1 MCTKTLLEIGVTI
14 ESSLSNISFN
24 FVQTIRFIAA
34 DVPAGWENM
43 DKHNK
48 MMIDENRRERLQ
60 CLESRIRD
68 NR

>member
-1 MCTKTLLEIGVTI
+1 MCC
-14 ESSLSNISFN
+14 IS
-24 FVQTIRFIAA
+24 A
-34 DVPAGWENM
+34 DVPAGWESM

>member
-1 MCTKTLLEIGVTI
+1 MCTKTLLEICVTV
-14 ESSLSNISFN
+14 ESSLSDISFSI
-24 FVQTIRFIAA
+24 FVQTMWFIAA
-34 DVPAGWENM
+34 DVPAGWESM
-43 DKHNK
+43 DKHK

>member
-1 MCTKTLLEIGVTI
+1 MSPGSGTTGEPPFI
-14 ESSLSNISFN
+14 LS
-24 FVQTIRFIAA
+24 
-34 DVPAGWENM
+34 M
-43 DKHNK
+43 DK

>member
-1 MCTKTLLEIGVTI
+1 VTI
-14 ESSLSNISFN
+14 ESSLSDISVSIL
-24 FVQTIRFIAA
+24 VQTMWCIAA
-34 DVPAGWENM
+34 DVPAGWESM
-43 DKHNK
+43 EKHK

>member
-1 MCTKTLLEIGVTI
+1 LVKPNL
-14 ESSLSNISFN
+14 
-24 FVQTIRFIAA
+24 RIAA
-34 DVPAGWENM
+34 DVPAGWESM
-43 DKHNK
+43 DKHK

>member
-1 MCTKTLLEIGVTI
+1 MSQVFPI
-14 ESSLSNISFN
+14 SLSQF
-24 FVQTIRFIAA
+24 FFQTVWFIAA
-34 DVPAGWENM
+34 DVPAGWESM
-43 DKHNK
+43 DKHK